1 MMKNKVYY
9 GEYSLDYWIKLILK
23 KDVVLP
29 DYQRYFVWN
38 KEQVK
43 TLINT
48 LKDGFFI
55 PPITIGACIVGGKE
69 KNIIIDGQQRLTSIL
84 LAYLGVYPKDNS
96 FKEDIVDFADA
107 SLPRKWTFREITDN
121 FNSVD
126 EIRNALIEDKNYQ
139 KLDIEISKDFLR
151 STYIGFSYIVP
162 EIPDY
167 TNSQVQQNYF
177 STIFRYINR
186 QGTVLKEIESRKA
199 LYFLDSNLVKW
210 FEPKLLY
217 KNSTGTD
224 RKNIRIPFDYIR
236 YVSVLTEYNKRHN
249 IDKNTAIRIA
259 DCIPSTDKKDLE
271 KYYERYIYTF
281 TDFEFEDKENALK
294 QFGTLN
300 DLYNDGNFSEQI
312 LKIQKCIDELEFAQ
326 VQLTSLISLDV
337 YFYGLIYNLLF
348 LKRDIDLTKKDK
360 LKSSLE
366 REVKKFS
373 KDTAHVKSQNNKSYW
388 AQRIEKSINIYRHYL
403 NK

>member
-1 MMKNKVYY
+1 M
-9 GEYSLDYWIKLILK
+9 
-23 KDVVLP
+23 
-29 DYQRYFVWN
+29 
-38 KEQVK
+38 
-43 TLINT
+43 
-48 LKDGFFI
+48 
-55 PPITIGACIVGGKE
+55 
-69 KNIIIDGQQRLTSIL
+69 
-84 LAYLGVYPKDNS
+84 
-96 FKEDIVDFADA
+96 
-107 SLPRKWTFREITDN
+107 
-121 FNSVD
+121 
-126 EIRNALIEDKNYQ
+126 
-139 KLDIEISKDFLR
+139 
-151 STYIGFSYIVP
+151 
-162 EIPDY
+162 
-167 TNSQVQQNYF
+167 
-177 STIFRYINR
+177 
-186 QGTVLKEIESRKA
+186 
-199 LYFLDSNLVKW
+199 YFLDSNLVKW